1 MTTHEYSAGT
11 AAGTGRKPAARPSG
25 SEILVHDVPRRRAGW
40 IDWVTTTDH
49 KKIGILY
56 LFTTAFF
63 FLVGGVEA
71 LLMRIQLGTP
81 DNTFLDPNTYNALF
95 TLHGTTMIFL
105 VVVPIAAAFGNYLV
119 PLMIGARDMAFPRL
133 NMLSWWLLVCGG
145 VTLYT
150 SLFFEP
156 AGAGWTAYA
165 PLSESTF
172 LPGHGMDAWILSL
185 HLIGLSS
192 ILGAINFIVTIH
204 NMRAPGMSLSRMPL
218 FVWTILIYAY
228 LIILALSSFAATLAM
243 LLVDRNFNGTFFDP
257 TQNGA
262 PLLWQHL
269 FWFMGHPE
277 VYIMVLPFFGMV
289 SEIVPVFARKPIF
302 GYRAIVVATAA
313 IAFLG
318 MLVWAHHMFATPLA
332 TPVLGFFMLSSFAI
346 AVPDRD
352 QDLQLARDDLA
363 RQHRVPGADAVRL
376 RFHRAIRD
384 RRGDRRHPRRL
395 PRRLAADRHL
405 LRRRAHALRT
415 VRRLVLRARRRLL
428 LLVPEDVRADDVGGL
443 GKVSF
448 WLMVIG
454 FNITFLP
461 QHSAGMSGMPRR
473 VFEYHDTG
481 SLHAYNLA
489 STIGSFILA
498 LGVLVTVGN
507 AVYSVRKGRRA
518 GPDPWL
524 GNTLEWFTPSP
535 PPAHNFDVIPAVR
548 SFEPMKDIRRRVREE
563 EAQLGAPLPASRRP
577 EPRRVEAS
585 EARSAHHVAFVRSPT
600 PAALL
605 TFLLIMVG
613 GVVRISDSGL
623 GCGAEG
629 SGTHGWPLC
638 GGRAVPLIDTNMIVE
653 YTHRIVAATV
663 TILIATLVLLAWR
676 RTALIAACWC
686 APASPRSG

>member
-1 MTTHEYSAGT
+1 MAIPES
-11 AAGTGRKPAARPSG
+11 AAGTVARPPLLSPG
-25 SEILVHDVPRRRAGW
+25 ASEILVEELPQRGSSW
-40 IDWVTTTDH
+40 TDWVTTTDH

-81 DNTFLDPNTYNALF
+81 DNTFLDPNTYSALF

-133 NMLSWWLLVCGG
+133 NMLSWWLLVFGG

-150 SLFFEP
+150 SLFFTAP
-156 AGAGWTAYA
+156 MSGWTAYA

-185 HLIGLSS
+185 HLVGLSS

-243 LLVDRNFNGTFFDP
+243 LLIDRNFDGRFFDP
-257 TQNGA
+257 TQGGA

-302 GYRAIVVATAA
+302 GYRAIVIATAA

-318 MLVWAHHMFATPLA
+318 MLVWAHHMFATPLT

-346 AVPDRD
+346 AVPTGIKVFNW
-352 QDLQLARDDLA
+352 LATLWRGNIEF
-363 RQHRVPGADAVRL
+363 RVPLLFVSAFIAQFVIGGATGVMLAVFPVDWQL
-376 RFHRAIRD
+376 TDTYFVV
-384 RRGDRRHPRRL
+384 
-395 PRRLAADRHL
+395 
-405 LRRRAHALRT
+405 AHMHYVLFGGSFFALM
-415 VRRLVLRARRRLL
+415 
-428 LLVPEDVRADDVGGL
+428 GGFYYWFPKMAGRML
-443 GKVSF
+443 SETWGKVSF

-454 FNITFLP
+454 FNLTFLP
-461 QHSAGMSGMPRR
+461 QHSAGLSGMPRR
-473 VFEYHDTG
+473 VFEYHATG
-481 SLHAYNLA
+481 SLHGYNLA

-507 AVYSVRKGRRA
+507 AVWSVRRGRRA
-518 GPDPWL
+518 GPDPWQ
-524 GNTLEWFTPSP
+524 GNTLEWFTTSP
-535 PPAHNFDVIPAVR
+535 PPAHNFDVIPTVR
-548 SFEPMKDIRRRVREE
+548 SFEPMKDIRRRVREQE
-563 EAQLGAPLPASRRP
+563 EELAAAGP
-577 EPRRVEAS
+577 EPAPE
-585 EARSAHHVAFVRSPT
+585 P
-600 PAALL
+600 
-605 TFLLIMVG
+605 VG
-613 GVVRISDSGL
+613 
-623 GCGAEG
+623 
-629 SGTHGWPLC
+629 
-638 GGRAVPLIDTNMIVE
+638 
-653 YTHRIVAATV
+653 
-663 TILIATLVLLAWR
+663 
-676 RTALIAACWC
+676 
-686 APASPRSG
+686 